1 MEEVV
6 EVLVQSLVDQPD
18 EVRVTETSRKGNMV
32 YLEVVVAPGDI
43 GKVIGKGG
51 RIANAIRTV
60 ANTAAARQNLR
71 AMIDITS

>member
-6 EVLVQSLVDQPD
+6 EVLVQSLVDYPD

-60 ANTAAARQNLR
+60 ANTAAARQSLR

>member
-6 EVLVQSLVDQPD
+6 EVLVQSLVDYPD
-18 EVRVTETSRKGNMV
+18 DVRVTETSRKGNMV

>member
-6 EVLVQSLVDQPD
+6 EVLVQSLVDLPD

-32 YLEVVVAPGDI
+32 YLEVVVAPSDI

-51 RIANAIRTV
+51 RIANAIRTI
-60 ANTAAARQNLR
+60 ANTAAARKDLR